1 MKRSDYLDTLRGHSR
16 EEIAEAFSAAQH
28 KEASPTPSVDP
39 PKAAREPDRAKATV
53 AEIEIHQP
61 GGSTAR
67 FLIRLT
73 EINKTGLGFLHGGY
87 LHAGSRCRVTVMTQK
102 GGRVTIPGVVQHG
115 RCIRGRIHC
124 FDVQFG
130 ASDDPDGGAHS

>member
-16 EEIAEAFSAAQH
+16 EEIAEACSAAQKPAAPALRDVDDEPERP
-28 KEASPTPSVDP
+28 KEC
-39 PKAAREPDRAKATV
+39 PKAAV
-53 AEIEIHQP
+53 AEIEIQQP

-73 EINKTGLGFLHGGY
+73 EVNKTGLGFLHGGY
-87 LHAGSRCRVTVMTQK
+87 LHTGSRCRVTVTTQN

-124 FDVQFG
+124 FAVQFG
-130 ASDDPDGGAHS
+130 TAGDEGAPVS

>member
-1 MKRSDYLDTLRGHSR
+1 MKHSDYLDTLRGLSR

-28 KEASPTPSVDP
+28 KASEPETGDDGSKSARKKERT
-39 PKAAREPDRAKATV
+39 KAAV
-53 AEIEIHQP
+53 AEIEIQQP
-61 GGSTAR
+61 GGTTAR

-73 EINKTGLGFLHGGY
+73 EISKSGLGFLHGGY

-130 ASDDPDGGAHS
+130 VAEDPDGGTHS